1 MLTEVKCA
9 LPFYFF
15 STLGSRKE
23 KYEEEKI
30 FSFVGERE
38 KKRKYAKKMR
48 EREKEVSNYRSLM

>member
-48 EREKEVSNYRSLM
+48 EREKEVSN